1 MVMSAK
7 LLKGGTQVGRQFV
20 PFIIP
25 RQSEPI
31 GEGFWESEAGA
42 PTTKVDSLQSN
53 SDEVKRR
60 AHALLETAQAEADSL
75 IAQAQTR
82 AAQIQREAYEKG
94 TAAARANIAGE
105 ISGAVADLREKLS
118 HTLSELE
125 PLYALIA
132 TRAERDLVK
141 LALEIARKVV
151 HREVTTDADI
161 VLTLARVALERLH
174 PRVVAKVLLHPEDLA
189 FVIARRHE
197 LSNTST
203 LEFVADASVG
213 RGGCI
218 IQSEHG
224 DIDARIEQQIA
235 TIEQGF
241 FQ

>member
-1 MVMSAK
+1 MSARLFK
-7 LLKGGTQVGRQFV
+7 AGRPFGVAFV
-20 PFIIP
+20 PFTIP
-25 RQSEPI
+25 SKAEPVAK
-31 GEGFWESEAGA
+31 GFWEGEEVAPVAAARAPQTSLEEAEQR
-42 PTTKVDSLQSN
+42 T
-53 SDEVKRR
+53 RW
-60 AHALLETAQAEADSL
+60 LLETAEVEAESL

-82 AAQIQREAYEKG
+82 AAQIENEAYEKG
-94 TAAARANIAGE
+94 LVAARAKVTEE
-105 ISGAVADLREKLS
+105 ISAAVTDLREKLS

-151 HREVTTDADI
+151 QREVSTDADI

-174 PRVVAKVLLHPEDLA
+174 PRAVAKILLHPEDLE
-189 FVIARRHE
+189 FVTARRHE
-197 LSNTST
+197 LSNTSA
-203 LEFVADASVG
+203 LEFAADASVG

-224 DIDARIEQQIA
+224 DIDARIEEQIA
-235 TIEQGF
+235 SIERGF